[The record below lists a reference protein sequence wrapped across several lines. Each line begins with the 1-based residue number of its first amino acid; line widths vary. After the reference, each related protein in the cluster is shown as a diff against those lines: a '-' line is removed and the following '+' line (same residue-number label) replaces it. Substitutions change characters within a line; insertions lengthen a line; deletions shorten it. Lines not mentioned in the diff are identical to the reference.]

1 MSTGSIDESRRHDL
15 LLEARRQ
22 RLSWLQ
28 NEDYVEMDVVEVF
41 LAKQQEEQQQHGKE
55 QGSLAGLFQEVPG
68 LANVLPAAREY
79 VGFLNEVAGEDDRDA
94 VAYDPNVLQALSA
107 AQDGETWWL
116 EEAEAEPA
124 TPLPDESL
132 DPSTPLSYDGFIRL
146 LMHPGSAEIVKSMQ
160 RFVSAFI
167 QSQERRKGLPARAPP
182 SPSSPRPQGEHLHAF
197 IDSLRGE
204 LCKNKVWSGRLTAG
218 GGSRASGSWSA
229 AWEEVREHLEK
240 FLVIKLHRYLF
251 TEAETQVL
259 VKEEARWR
267 ARVQSLAFLGPEH
280 LEVRSLLS
288 SSSVSAALAPAIL
301 EFSRVPAHKAPAD
314 IMAGL
319 LRCSQALTQALVS
332 SRVAGAGLPGA
343 DEFLPAMILTVKE
356 SNPKNLRRAIHAVQR
371 YRHPSRLQVAEPA
384 YVFTNV
390 LSAIH
395 FLETADASQLNMTP
409 ESFATSVAACKAA
422 SGGLSWTQERGLMA
436 EIEDG
441 EDRPLVD
448 LPGPASAPPPS
459 VALSSPLQNLSTARG
474 PLAPSSTFARATGR
488 ADLLSSPLPG
498 SPGKKA
504 SPWLF
509 RSIQNVRREREL
521 GSRRAP
527 ALTAMTPPAPLQ
539 VAACRLQELVKDL
552 QEHASRRLEKDC
564 SQGSRSQ
571 EIQQQTPLPP
581 SVSSQRL
588 LKSCSFLHASSLD
601 LRMSDISALLAE
613 YRCLVAVADQCLEL
627 LQHNCK

>member
-22 RLSWLQ
+22 RSSWLQ
-28 NEDYVEMDVVEVF
+28 NEDYVEMDIVEAL
-41 LAKQQEEQQQHGKE
+41 LAKQQKEQQQHGKE
-55 QGSLAGLFQEVPG
+55 QGSLAGLFQKVPG

-79 VGFLNEVAGEDDRDA
+79 VGFLNEVAGEDDQDA
-94 VAYDPNVLQALSA
+94 VAYDPKVLQALSA
-107 AQDGETWWL
+107 VQDSETRSL

-167 QSQERRKGLPARAPP
+167 QSQERRRGLPARAPP

-204 LCKNKVWSGRLTAG
+204 LCNNKVWSGRLTAG

-332 SRVAGAGLPGA
+332 SRVAGTGLPGA

-356 SNPKNLRRAIHAVQR
+356 SNPENLRWAIHAVQR

-422 SGGLSWTQERGLMA
+422 SRSLSRTQERGFMA
-436 EIEDG
+436 EIGDG

-448 LPGPASAPPPS
+448 RPGPASAPLS
-459 VALSSPLQNLSTARG
+459 GALSSPLQNLSTARG
-474 PLAPSSTFARATGR
+474 PVAPPSTFAMATGR
-488 ADLLSSPLPG
+488 AGPLSTPLSG
-498 SPGKKA
+498 SLGKKA
-504 SPWLF
+504 SPWPF

-521 GSRRAP
+521 GTRGAP
-527 ALTAMTPPAPLQ
+527 TLAAMTPPAPLQ

-552 QEHASRRLEKDC
+552 QEHASRRLEKDR

-581 SVSSQRL
+581 SLSSQRL

-601 LRMSDISALLAE
+601 LRLSDISALLAE